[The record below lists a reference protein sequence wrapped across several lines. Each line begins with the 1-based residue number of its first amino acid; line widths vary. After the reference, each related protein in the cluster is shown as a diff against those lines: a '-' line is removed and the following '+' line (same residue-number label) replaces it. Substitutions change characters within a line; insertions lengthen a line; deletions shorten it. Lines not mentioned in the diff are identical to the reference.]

1 MGQRQKK
8 TAFRNIHGS
17 LKDGGLCT
25 ISTWFDL
32 PQLLRELFDLM
43 GPEKSKILYEKYF
56 LESVEMYET
65 LANACGLR
73 VLEKTP
79 LSTKLSFPTMDNMFK
94 SVYGATH
101 GLFDPTAIERTALE
115 EYKTRWFKNNCY
127 EADLALCGGIITV
140 MKEKPQ

>member
-1 MGQRQKK
+1 MKDKK
-8 TAFRNIHGS
+8 PAFRSIHGS
-17 LKDGGLCT
+17 LKGGGLCT

-56 LESVEMYET
+56 LESVETYET

-79 LSTKLSFPTMDNMFK
+79 LSTKLSFPTMDNLFK